1 MSISEPFIRRPIAT
15 SLLMLGVLVFGIGS
29 YNLLPV
35 AALPRVDFPTVVV
48 TTNYPGASPE
58 TMASA
63 IATPLEQQ
71 FAALPSLT
79 EMSSTSGV
87 GTTMIT
93 LQFDL
98 ERSIDAAAQDVQQ
111 AINAATGLLPKDL
124 PSPPTY
130 RKTNPADR
138 PVLIYAI
145 HSDALPVYRIDD
157 YAYTIIAQKL
167 ATVKGVAESRIFGQ
181 KPYAVHVQV
190 NPGELAARGIGLE
203 DLRSALTLAT
213 VNRPKGNLASAH
225 QTVTLDTNDQIFD
238 AAGFRKVIV
247 AYKNGAPI
255 RLGDIAEVIDGV
267 QNARA
272 GAWFERKPAEGLA
285 VQREAGANTN
295 QVVDTI
301 RGAPYEPGLVKRYLC
316 SLDLL
321 PAILLN
327 CAPPP
332 PGLLEKLQESIPPSV
347 QVDLV
352 SDRSIVIRAA
362 VHDVQF
368 TMMLTIGLVILV
380 IFIFLRTLW
389 ATVIPSLAVPL
400 SLLATFA
407 VMYAVGYS
415 LDNISL
421 MALTISVGFI
431 VDDAI
436 VMIENIVRYL
446 EQGDRPFE
454 AALKGAG
461 QIGFTIIS
469 ITFSLIA
476 VFIPLLFMGGIVG
489 RLFRE
494 FAVTVSVAVVAS
506 AFISLTLTP
515 VMCSLFLKGQGEHPP
530 GRLSRLAERGFVAV
544 LRGYDRG
551 LIFIFRHQLGA
562 LMATLGLMGLT
573 FILYFG
579 VPYTSY
585 SGIPKGF
592 FPQQD
597 TGFIF
602 GQAEARQ
609 DTSFAKMAGIV
620 HQIVD
625 IVQKDPAVN
634 GAFYFAGAYAYNPT
648 ENTGRVFIQL
658 KPHDQRDVTSDQ
670 VIQRLRP
677 KVAAVEG
684 AKFFMQSGQDISIG
698 GRLSRTQYQYTLTDT
713 DSNEL
718 NQWAPMVEAAMRK
731 LPELQDVASDQQIAA
746 PHIAIDID
754 RDAASRLGLSA
765 SLIDETLYD
774 AFGQRQIATMYTST
788 NQYKVILEVKPEFQ
802 NDPTALSKIYV
813 SGPNGVQ
820 VPLSSFTHFTS
831 KVEPLLLSHQGQ
843 FPAVTLSFNL
853 APGTA
858 IGQAVDKIQA
868 MEADLHMPATV
879 NGAFQGA
886 AQAFKA
892 SLSSTPLLIGAAILV
907 VYIVLGILYES
918 YIHPITILSA
928 LPSAGVGALLALM
941 IMHYDLSVIALIGV
955 ILLIG
960 IVKKNAIM
968 MIDFALQ
975 AERLE
980 GKSPLEAIHEA
991 CLLRFR
997 PIMMTTFA
1005 ALFGGLPIAIGQG
1018 AGSELRRPLGIA
1030 MVGGLLVSQW
1040 LTLYTTP
1047 VIYLYLDR
1055 LSRFLGGSRRQS
1067 RLAAALTDVQRPS
1080 LVEDSRGAAE

>member
-15 SLLMLGVLVFGIGS
+15 SLLMLGVLVFGIGA

-35 AALPRVDFPTVVV
+35 AALPKVDFPTIAVQSSF
-48 TTNYPGASPE
+48 PGASPE

-71 FAALPSLT
+71 FAALPGLA
-79 EMSSTSGV
+79 EMTSTSGV
-87 GTTMIT
+87 GSTLIT

-98 ERSIDAAAQDVQQ
+98 ERNIDGAAQDVQQ

-145 HSDALPVYRIDD
+145 HSDAMPVYRIDD
-157 YAYTIIAQKL
+157 YAYTILAQKMS
-167 ATVKGVAESRIFGQ
+167 TVKGVSESRIFGQ

-190 NPGELAARGIGLE
+190 NPGALAARGMGLE
-203 DLRSALTLAT
+203 DIRNAITAAT
-213 VNRPKGNLASAH
+213 INRPKGVLEGVH
-225 QTVTLDTNDQIFD
+225 QAVTIDTNDQIFD

-247 AYKNGAPI
+247 AYKNGAPV
-255 RLGDIAEVIDGV
+255 RLGDVAEVIDSV
-267 QNARA
+267 QNLRSD
-272 GAWFERKPAEGLA
+272 AWFEHKRAEGLA
-285 VQREAGANTN
+285 IQREAGANTI
-295 QVVDTI
+295 QVVDT
-301 RGAPYEPGLVKRYLC
+301 VKT
-316 SLDLL
+316 LL
-321 PAILLN
+321 P
-327 CAPPP
+327 
-332 PGLLEKLQESIPPSV
+332 KLQESIPPSV
-347 QVDLV
+347 KADLI
-352 SDRSIVIRAA
+352 SDRSLVIRAA

-380 IFIFLRTLW
+380 IFIFLRTIW

-400 SLLATFA
+400 SLLATLA
-407 VMYAVGYS
+407 IMYAVGYS

-421 MALTISVGFI
+421 MALTISVGFV

-446 EQGDRPFE
+446 EKGDRPLE

-476 VFIPLLFMGGIVG
+476 VFIPLLFMGGIIG

-494 FAVTVSVAVVAS
+494 FAVTVSVAVIAS
-506 AFISLTLTP
+506 AVISLTLTP
-515 VMCSLFLKGQGEHPP
+515 VMCSLFLKGESEHPP

-544 LRGYDRG
+544 LSGYDRG
-551 LIFIFRHQLGA
+551 LKFVFRHQLPA
-562 LMATLGLMGLT
+562 LIATLLLMVAT
-573 FILYFG
+573 AYLYI
-579 VPYTSY
+579 T
-585 SGIPKGF
+585 IPKGF

-609 DTSFAKMAGIV
+609 DTSFTKITGMV
-620 HQIVD
+620 HQLGD
-625 IVQKDPAVN
+625 IVRQDPAVA
-634 GAFYFAGAYAYNPT
+634 GVLYFAGSSPYNPT
-648 ENTGRVFIQL
+648 ENTGRMFIQL

-677 KVAAVEG
+677 KVAAVQG
-684 AKFFMQSGQDISIG
+684 AKFFMQSGQDISVG
-698 GRLSRTQYQYTLTDT
+698 GRLTRTQYQYTLTDT

-718 NQWAPMVEAAMRK
+718 NQWAPVVEAAMQK
-731 LPELQDVASDQQIAA
+731 QPELQDVASDQQIAA
-746 PHIAIDID
+746 PHVAIEID

-765 SLIDETLYD
+765 SVIDETLYD
-774 AFGQRQIATMYTST
+774 AFGQRQVATMYTST

-802 NDPTALSKIYV
+802 NDPNALSKVYV

-820 VPLSSFTHFTS
+820 VPLSSFANFTS
-831 KVEPLLLSHQGQ
+831 KVEPLSINHQGQ

-853 APGTA
+853 APGTS

-868 MEADLHMPATV
+868 MERDLHLPATV
-879 NGAFQGA
+879 NGSFMGT
-886 AQAFKA
+886 AQAFQA
-892 SLSSTPLLIGAAILV
+892 SLSSTPLLVAAAILV
-907 VYIVLGILYES
+907 VYIVLGVLYES

-941 IMHYDLSVIALIGV
+941 VLHYELTVIALIGV
-955 ILLIG
+955 ILLVG

-968 MIDFALQ
+968 MIDFALT
-975 AERLE
+975 AERIE

-1005 ALFGGLPIAIGQG
+1005 ALFGALPIAIGQG
-1018 AGSELRRPLGIA
+1018 AGSELRRPLGVA
-1030 MVGGLLVSQW
+1030 LVGGLLVSQW

-1067 RLAAALTDVQRPS
+1067 RLAAALTDVQRPT
-1080 LVEDSRGAAE
+1080 LVEDARGAAE

>member
-15 SLLMLGVLVFGIGS
+15 SLLMLGVLVFGIGA

-35 AALPRVDFPTVVV
+35 AALPKVDFPTIAVQSSF
-48 TTNYPGASPE
+48 PGASPE

-63 IATPLEQQ
+63 VATPLEQQ
-71 FAALPSLT
+71 FAALPGLA
-79 EMSSTSGV
+79 EMTSTSGV
-87 GTTMIT
+87 GSTLIT

-98 ERSIDAAAQDVQQ
+98 ERSIDGAAQDVQQ

-145 HSDALPVYRIDD
+145 HSDAMPVYRIDD
-157 YAYTIIAQKL
+157 YAYTILAQKMS
-167 ATVKGVAESRIFGQ
+167 TVKGVSESRIFGQ

-190 NPGELAARGIGLE
+190 NPAALAARGMGLE
-203 DLRSALTLAT
+203 DIRNAITTAT
-213 VNRPKGNLASAH
+213 INRPKGVLEGAH
-225 QTVTLDTNDQIFD
+225 QAVTIDTNDQIFD

-255 RLGDIAEVIDGV
+255 RLGDIADVVDSV
-267 QNARA
+267 QNLRSD
-272 GAWFERKPAEGLA
+272 AWFEHKQAEGLA
-285 VQREAGANTN
+285 IQREAGANTI
-295 QVVDTI
+295 QVVDT
-301 RGAPYEPGLVKRYLC
+301 VKE
-316 SLDLL
+316 LL
-321 PAILLN
+321 P
-327 CAPPP
+327 
-332 PGLLEKLQESIPPSV
+332 KLQESIPPSV
-347 QVDLV
+347 KADLI
-352 SDRSIVIRAA
+352 SDRSLVIRAA

-368 TMMLTIGLVILV
+368 TMMLTIGLVVLV
-380 IFIFLRTLW
+380 IFIFLRTIW

-400 SLLATFA
+400 SLLATLA
-407 VMYAVGYS
+407 IMYGVGYS

-421 MALTISVGFI
+421 MALTISVGFV

-446 EQGDRPFE
+446 EKGDRPFE

-476 VFIPLLFMGGIVG
+476 VFIPLLFMGGIIG

-506 AFISLTLTP
+506 AIISLTLTP
-515 VMCSLFLKGQGEHPP
+515 VMCSLFLKGEGEHPP
-530 GRLSRLAERGFVAV
+530 GRLSRIAERGFDAV
-544 LRGYDRG
+544 LSGYDRG
-551 LIFIFRHQLGA
+551 LRFVFRHQLPA
-562 LMATLGLMGLT
+562 LIATLLLMGAT
-573 FILYFG
+573 AYLYI
-579 VPYTSY
+579 T
-585 SGIPKGF
+585 IPKGF

-609 DTSFAKMAGIV
+609 DTSFTKMTGMV
-620 HQIVD
+620 HQLGD
-625 IVQKDPAVN
+625 IVREDPAVA
-634 GAFYFAGAYAYNPT
+634 GALYFAGSSPYNPT
-648 ENTGRVFIQL
+648 ENTGRMFIQL

-677 KVAAVEG
+677 KVAAVG
-684 AKFFMQSGQDISIG
+684 GVKFFMQSGQDISVG
-698 GRLSRTQYQYTLTDT
+698 GRLTRTQYQYTLTDT
-713 DSNEL
+713 DSSEL
-718 NQWAPMVEAAMRK
+718 NQWAPIVEAAMQK
-731 LPELQDVASDQQIAA
+731 QHELQDVASDQQIAA
-746 PHIAIDID
+746 PHVAIEID

-765 SLIDETLYD
+765 SVIDETLYD
-774 AFGQRQIATMYTST
+774 AFGQRQVATMYTAT
-788 NQYKVILEVKPEFQ
+788 NQYKVILEVQPEFQ
-802 NDPTALSKIYV
+802 NDPNALSKVYV

-820 VPLSSFTHFTS
+820 VPLSSFAHFTS
-831 KVEPLLLSHQGQ
+831 KVEPLSINHQGQ

-853 APGTA
+853 APGTS

-868 MEADLHMPATV
+868 LERDLHLPATV
-879 NGAFQGA
+879 NGSFMGT
-886 AQAFKA
+886 AQAFQA
-892 SLSSTPLLIGAAILV
+892 SLSSTPLLVAAAILV
-907 VYIVLGILYES
+907 VYIVLGVLYES

-941 IMHYDLSVIALIGV
+941 LLHYELTVIALIGV
-955 ILLIG
+955 ILLVG

-968 MIDFALQ
+968 MIDFALT
-975 AERLE
+975 AERIE

-1005 ALFGGLPIAIGQG
+1005 ALFGALPIAIGQG
-1018 AGSELRRPLGIA
+1018 AGSELRRPLGVA
-1030 MVGGLLVSQW
+1030 LVGGLLVSQW

-1047 VIYLYLDR
+1047 VVYLYLDR

-1067 RLAAALTDVQRPS
+1067 RLAAALTDVQRPT
-1080 LVEDSRGAAE
+1080 LVEDTRGAAE